1 MIFRWGGFLMMRRTG
16 EFERD
21 NKKFSTELS
30 ILPNQPISAE
40 SHEFYERHNQE
51 SPLLNSNQLSMY
63 GMELRRGDGKV
74 EIKALIRSTV
84 QKEIRLKKVPV
95 LLIDSAG
102 RPVARHVFDLQELGN
117 LPPNSARPWTFIF
130 PQDSFLGK
138 SGKSV
143 NGKSNHEGMID
154 LSSWSL
160 AFEKKNESHD
170 PHRLDLSNTTG
181 IKPSPFIKRKL
192 KKLIE
197 DSPPLGRDEVKFTGL
212 SVRKDHNGSL
222 VAILLIRNGTP
233 RNIILKQVPLEVMDA
248 NKDVVASGTFRL
260 ENLVIKAN
268 TSKPTRFVFPASGIL
283 KADMDLSKW
292 RIYHAN
298 KKQKM

>member
-1 MIFRWGGFLMMRRTG
+1 MIRRTG

-21 NKKFSTELS
+21 NKKLSTELS

-40 SHEFYERHNQE
+40 SLEFYERHNQE
-51 SPLLNSNQLSMY
+51 SPLLKSNQLSMY
-63 GMELRRGDGKV
+63 GMELRRSDGRV
-74 EIKALIRSTV
+74 EIKALVRSTV

-95 LLIDSAG
+95 LLIGSAG
-102 RPVARHVFDLQELGN
+102 RPVARNVFDLQELGS

-130 PQDSFLGK
+130 PQDSFFGK
-138 SGKSV
+138 SGQASSTSKSV
-143 NGKSNHEGMID
+143 NGKSNHEDTID

-160 AFEKKNESHD
+160 AFEKKNESHNT
-170 PHRLDLSNTTG
+170 HRLDLSNTTG
-181 IKPSPFIKRKL
+181 IQPSPFIKRKL

-197 DSPPLGRDEVKFTGL
+197 DSPPLGLDEVKFTGL
-212 SVRKDHNGSL
+212 SVRKDDNGSL
-222 VAILLIRNGTP
+222 IAILLIRNGTP

-292 RIYHAN
+292 KIYHAN

>member
-1 MIFRWGGFLMMRRTG
+1 MRHTG
-16 EFERD
+16 EFDRD
-21 NKKFSTELS
+21 NKKLATELS

-40 SHEFYERHNQE
+40 SLEFYERHNYE
-51 SPLLNSNQLSMY
+51 SPLLSNNQLSMY
-63 GMELRRGDGKV
+63 GVELRRFDGKV
-74 EIKALIRSTV
+74 EIKALVRSTV

-95 LLIDSAG
+95 LLIDSGG
-102 RPVARHVFDLQELGN
+102 RPVAKRVFDLQELGS

-130 PQDSFLGK
+130 PQDSFFEK
-138 SGKSV
+138 SGQSSSTGKAV
-143 NGKSNHEGMID
+143 NGKANHEGTID

-160 AFEKKNESHD
+160 AFERNDKSHD
-170 PHRLDLSNTTG
+170 THRLDLANTTG
-181 IKPSPFIKRKL
+181 IKPSPLIKRKL
-192 KKLIE
+192 EKLIE

-212 SVRKDHNGSL
+212 SVREDDNGDL
-222 VAILLIRNGTP
+222 VAIILIRNGTP

-248 NKDVVASGTFRL
+248 NKDIVASGTFRL

-292 RIYHAN
+292 KIYHAN